1 MPPNEGE
8 EHMNRMVITRIG
20 ILSLA
25 KIQGIICAVVGLIIG
40 LIYGLV
46 MVFMGTIL
54 AAVGSREGGGAALGG
69 LGVGIIGGIF
79 MIVVMVI
86 FYAVMGF
93 VAGAISALIYN
104 IAAGFMGGLELDY
117 EVERTEYAAP
127 PAPQQTWTPAGYSA
141 PGV

>member
-1 MPPNEGE
+1 
-8 EHMNRMVITRIG
+8 MNRMVITRVG

-54 AAVGSREGGGAALGG
+54 AAVGSRGEGGGAALGG
-69 LGVGIIGGIF
+69 LGIGIIGGLF

-86 FYAVMGF
+86 LYAVMGF

-117 EVERTEYAAP
+117 ETERPEYAAP
-127 PAPQQTWTPAGYSA
+127 PAPQQTWTPAG
-141 PGV
+141 

>member
-1 MPPNEGE
+1 
-8 EHMNRMVITRIG
+8 MNRMVITRIG

-69 LGVGIIGGIF
+69 LGFGIIGGLF

-117 EVERTEYAAP
+117 ETERPEYAAP
-127 PAPQQTWTPAGYSA
+127 PVPQQNWNPAGYSA
-141 PGV
+141 PGM